1 LLAAENNTRFLR
13 GCVEDFHRVNFA
25 DQESGRIYLRME
37 SGAPTLMDPV
47 PLQAA
52 IRDADTLA
60 AVRAVAPDA
69 LAGEIAA
76 AEGPQYLSRY
86 DCKVAT
92 EGFNA
97 VPTLGVWA
105 ETSGC

>member
-1 LLAAENNTRFLR
+1 M
-13 GCVEDFHRVNFA
+13 NFA
-25 DQESGRIYLRME
+25 DQESGRIYLRIE
-37 SGAPTLMDPV
+37 SGAPIWVDP
-47 PLQAA
+47 PSCKRRFA
-52 IRDADTLA
+52 IRTRCAG
-60 AVRAVAPDA
+60 VRAVAPGA

-92 EGFNA
+92 DGFNA

-105 ETSGC
+105 AASREEPV